1 MSESKIPK
9 TYVREDKSAVLNCP
23 HCGRQRSIPAD
34 SFRGHKHKLKVKCS
48 CKKTFTVN
56 LEFRK
61 RIRKKVY
68 LRGTYVNHSQN
79 VSHGDLFVI
88 NISVGGLEF
97 TSLKVQNF
105 KVGDELTVEFNL
117 DDKHHSEISKVV
129 IVSEVRQRSVG
140 CEFESSGGIN
150 FVGPLG
156 HYVMS

>member
-1 MSESKIPK
+1 MSESKIPQI
-9 TYVREDKSAVLNCP
+9 YVREDKSAVLNCP
-23 HCGRQRSIPAD
+23 HCGRQKAIPVD
-34 SFRGHKHKLKVKCS
+34 KLKGHKHKLKVKCS

-68 LRGTYVNHSQN
+68 LRGTYVNHSKN
-79 VSHGDLFVI
+79 RSRGDIFVM
-88 NISVGGLEF
+88 NISVNGLEF
-97 TSLKVQNF
+97 TSLDIQDF

-117 DDKHHSEISKVV
+117 DDEHQFEISKDV
-129 IVSEVRQRSVG
+129 IVREVRQRSVG
-140 CEFESSGGIN
+140 CEFETLDELA

>member
-1 MSESKIPK
+1 MPESKVPK
-9 TYVREDKSAVLNCP
+9 TYVRQDNSAVLNCP
-23 HCGRQRSIPAD
+23 HCGRQKAIPAD
-34 SFRGHKHKLKVKCS
+34 SFRGHKRKLKVKCG

-56 LEFRK
+56 LEFRN
-61 RIRKKVY
+61 RVRKKIH
-68 LRGTYVNHSQN
+68 LRGTYINHSQN
-79 VSHGDLFVI
+79 DSSGDLFI
-88 NISVGGLEF
+88 QNISVGGLEF

-129 IVSEVRQRSVG
+129 IVREVRQRSVG